1 MTFLLDA
8 FSHITLEDLQ
18 LKNLYNPKLVTGI
31 EKAAKHRR
39 LDSELVTPLNLN
51 LNLCVCR

>member
-1 MTFLLDA
+1 MTFLLAA

-18 LKNLYNPKLVTGI
+18 LKKLYNPKLVTGI

-51 LNLCVCR
+51 LNLCVCS